1 MMKLSEMKNTTETF
15 VYTSKFRYQIE
26 WISEGFR
33 RKGQEAFGR
42 NSVKPSCHVSLSTIN
57 RRNNYG
63 ETLLHK
69 AVTHQDID
77 LVRNIIKAGG
87 NVNVQ
92 DYAGWTALHKAS
104 VKGFYGIANEL
115 LKAGADVNAR
125 GNEQI
130 TPLQDAV
137 EEGHYKVAELLLW
150 YGADPLLKDE
160 MGRCAFE
167 EASDSSMRK
176 LLKRYLAKSRRNSLS
191 GRDDSKNMLD
201 TQSVEDTNLH
211 QNSPCL
217 PEKKV

>member
-1 MMKLSEMKNTTETF
+1 
-15 VYTSKFRYQIE
+15 
-26 WISEGFR
+26 
-33 RKGQEAFGR
+33 QEAFGR
-42 NSVKPSCHVSLSTIN
+42 NSVKPACHVSLSTIN
-57 RRNNYG
+57 RRNKYG

-69 AVTHQDID
+69 AVTHQDVD

-137 EEGHYKVAELLLW
+137 EEGHYKVYSKMNKN
-150 YGADPLLKDE
+150 YGL
-160 MGRCAFE
+160 GI
-167 EASDSSMRK
+167 
-176 LLKRYLAKSRRNSLS
+176 
-191 GRDDSKNMLD
+191 
-201 TQSVEDTNLH
+201 
-211 QNSPCL
+211 
-217 PEKKV
+217 